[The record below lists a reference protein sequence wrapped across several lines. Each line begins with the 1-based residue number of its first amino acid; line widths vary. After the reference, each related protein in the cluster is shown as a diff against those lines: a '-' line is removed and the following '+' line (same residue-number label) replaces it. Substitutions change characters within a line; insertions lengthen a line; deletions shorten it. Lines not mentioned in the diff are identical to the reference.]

1 MDELG
6 RIVIPATGA
15 IGRKGQLTNNA
26 VKLHNTTYTASHDR
40 MGFTSYLGR
49 PSATGF
55 TSNHRPAIYY
65 RPSLDHIDNPQF
77 GLLLSDSFVSQTKL
91 HYQPPIR
98 SGCSGSSTNLVNK
111 PGNSGFHQ
119 LKIQPKTASVE
130 EKFHFEKANIVASVS
145 QNHVTVGPKGGSGF
159 TKAAELQVNTSL
171 MLNRCGE
178 PHQTPS
184 SVMKTDFMPLSLL
197 QGTEAKSGLCSRS
210 CRETGFT
217 RGDIAPLAHPVSL
230 LSSPQTK
237 TEAPMPSV
245 IGQKEPTGYVLNTH
259 KSQTFPDA
267 PLDPSDFI
275 THYKSKFCHRD
286 DRTWKSPE
294 KFKSTNSCPT
304 IVSSKMESG
313 YNLRDTDRYVCYAH
327 EVVSYRFPLTDMT

>member
-1 MDELG
+1 MAEQG

-26 VKLHNTTYTASHDR
+26 VKLHNTTYTASHDSDR

-49 PSATGF
+49 PSETGF

-77 GLLLSDSFVSQTKL
+77 ALLLSDSFVSQTKR

-98 SGCSGSSTNLVNK
+98 SGCSGSSTNIVNK

-119 LKIQPKTASVE
+119 LRIQPKTASVE
-130 EKFHFEKANIVASVS
+130 EKTEYQISFVPHRPMPAVS

-159 TKAAELQVNTSL
+159 TKAAELQVNISL
-171 MLNRCGE
+171 MGE

-237 TEAPMPSV
+237 TEAPMPSI

-259 KSQTFPDA
+259 KNQTFPDA

-294 KFKSTNSCPT
+294 KFKSTNSCPR

-313 YNLRDTDRYVCYAH
+313 YNLRDTDRYIL
-327 EVVSYRFPLTDMT
+327 RG

>member
-1 MDELG
+1 MAEQG

-49 PSATGF
+49 PSETGF

-77 GLLLSDSFVSQTKL
+77 ALLLSDSFVSQTKQ
-91 HYQPPIR
+91 HYQPPIH
-98 SGCSGSSTNLVNK
+98 SGCSGSSTNIVNK

-119 LKIQPKTASVE
+119 LRIQPKTASVE
-130 EKFHFEKANIVASVS
+130 EKTEYQSSFVPHRPTPAGNLKATM
-145 QNHVTVGPKGGSGF
+145 QNF
-159 TKAAELQVNTSL
+159 
-171 MLNRCGE
+171 GE

-237 TEAPMPSV
+237 TEAPMPSI
-245 IGQKEPTGYVLNTH
+245 IGQKKPTGYVLNTH
-259 KSQTFPDA
+259 KNQTFPDA

-286 DRTWKSPE
+286 DRNWKSPE
-294 KFKSTNSCPT
+294 KFKSTNSCPR

>member
-1 MDELG
+1 SSNFCYPYG
-6 RIVIPATGA
+6 KGHKAKQYKVHHSTVIKITHKWKTFKTVGNLPRTGPPSKFTPSNRDLFTYKTCRRQSGEQATWSC
-15 IGRKGQLTNNA
+15 R
-26 VKLHNTTYTASHDR
+26 
-40 MGFTSYLGR
+40 
-49 PSATGF
+49 
-55 TSNHRPAIYY
+55 
-65 RPSLDHIDNPQF
+65 
-77 GLLLSDSFVSQTKL
+77 LLLSDSFVSQTKQ

-119 LKIQPKTASVE
+119 LRIQPKTASVE
-130 EKFHFEKANIVASVS
+130 EKTEYQSSFVPHRPTPAVS

-159 TKAAELQVNTSL
+159 TKAAERQINTSL
-171 MLNRCGE
+171 IGE

-184 SVMKTDFMPLSLL
+184 SVMKTDFVPLSLL

-230 LSSPQTK
+230 LSSRQTK
-237 TEAPMPSV
+237 TKAPVPST
-245 IGQKEPTGYVLNTH
+245 IGQKEPTGYLLNTH
-259 KSQTFPDA
+259 KNQTFPDA
-267 PLDPSDFI
+267 PFDPSDFI

-286 DRTWKSPE
+286 DPE
-294 KFKSTNSCPT
+294 KFKSMNSCPR

-313 YNLRDTDRYVCYAH
+313 YNLRDTDRYIL
-327 EVVSYRFPLTDMT
+327 RG